1 MVKENR
7 DNEACFADPI
17 AVWRNT
23 DDGMT
28 KLWIVGI
35 FSCAVGNI
43 EDGISI
49 DAISS
54 ATSFLLFTLIIYI
67 LSRYIVIFRWVIFL
81 IIEK

>member
-1 MVKENR
+1 MVKEIR

-35 FSCAVGNI
+35 SAAVGNI
-43 EDGISI
+43 EDGIGI
-49 DAISS
+49 DAI
-54 ATSFLLFTLIIYI
+54 
-67 LSRYIVIFRWVIFL
+67 IVARRRKFVKSYF
-81 IIEK
+81 